1 MALRNDSMMW
11 SVATPRWVT
20 PCSSSRSIDHSTPR
34 VAATSAPSAVR
45 CGGTP

>member
-20 PCSSSRSIDHSTPR
+20 PSSSSRSIDHSTPR